1 MLNNYFDK
9 FIFTG
14 QIKFRDSNFFL
25 IDIPFLIFPVE
36 ILAKLLFSCSEE
48 QAKEIY
54 FSVKK
59 SVKEFLPILKAKPK
73 YSDVSLVNFVNE
85 FFSSSGFG
93 KIRVVQFDEKNSRAI
108 LLVSSSPFAL
118 YFKNK
123 SKKPLDH
130 ILRGVIA
137 GIFSFALEKDLDCI
151 ETKCIA
157 VNSSECEFIV
167 NSNKEF
173 DFSKKN
179 TQNQLNPKI

>member
-1 MLNNYFDK
+1 MLNNYYDK

-14 QIKFRDSNFFL
+14 QIKFNESNFFL

-36 ILAKLLFSCSEE
+36 ILSKLLFSCSDE
-48 QAKEIY
+48 QSKEIY
-54 FSVKK
+54 YSVKK
-59 SVKEFLPILKAKPK
+59 SVKEFLPKLKAKPK
-73 YSDVSLVNFVNE
+73 YSGISLVNFANE

-93 KIRVVQFDEKNSRAI
+93 KIRVVQFDETKLRAI
-108 LLVSSSPFAL
+108 LLVSSSPFAFQ
-118 YFKNK
+118 FKNK

-130 ILRGVIA
+130 ILRGIIA
-137 GIFSFALEKDLDCI
+137 GTFSFALEKDLDCI
-151 ETKCIA
+151 ETKCIS